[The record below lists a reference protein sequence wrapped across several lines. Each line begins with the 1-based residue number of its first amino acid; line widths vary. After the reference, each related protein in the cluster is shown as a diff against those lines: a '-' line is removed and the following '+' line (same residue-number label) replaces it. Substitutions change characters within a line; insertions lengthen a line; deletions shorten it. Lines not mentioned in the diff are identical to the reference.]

1 MNIISESTINAL
13 DQELLVKDFWQSIAD
28 LYTLKNNRERR
39 NIVYKH
45 SFFVSCRELTTLS
58 LSSIGGVLDK
68 DHATVLHAIKNHS
81 QNYIHDKSYREV
93 YDQMYDSLHSR
104 MEDFTEGINTL
115 IQRRINKMDVDSFST
130 SMITMY
136 KSRLEKQQSNYELQ
150 IESLKRENKIVKK
163 QLKASRNREQT
174 LNTECLR
181 LKNLI

>member
-1 MNIISESTINAL
+1 
-13 DQELLVKDFWQSIAD
+13 
-28 LYTLKNNRERR
+28 
-39 NIVYKH
+39 
-45 SFFVSCRELTTLS
+45 
-58 LSSIGGVLDK
+58 
-68 DHATVLHAIKNHS
+68 
-81 QNYIHDKSYREV
+81 
-93 YDQMYDSLHSR
+93 

-136 KSRLEKQQSNYELQ
+136 KSRLEKQKSNYELQ
-150 IESLKRENKIVKK
+150 IEALKRENKIVKK